1 MKIGTRI
8 HIPDTRVEGTVV
20 DVRGRFIGIHIN
32 GSSSTHYMTPET
44 FETWKVVS
52 EKDYV
57 TPETSPDKTLKCPP
71 APKKVACIKP
81 SDALVRPRTARKL
94 VF

>member
-8 HIPDTRVEGTVV
+8 HIPDTELEGTVI
-20 DVRGRFIGIHIN
+20 DVRGRFIGIQID

-44 FETWKVVS
+44 FESWKYRTPVS
-52 EKDYV
+52 
-57 TPETSPDKTLKCPP
+57 SPQKVLECPP
-71 APKKVACIKP
+71 APKKAYP
-81 SDALVRPRTARKL
+81 DRTKSRTGSQVPKQL